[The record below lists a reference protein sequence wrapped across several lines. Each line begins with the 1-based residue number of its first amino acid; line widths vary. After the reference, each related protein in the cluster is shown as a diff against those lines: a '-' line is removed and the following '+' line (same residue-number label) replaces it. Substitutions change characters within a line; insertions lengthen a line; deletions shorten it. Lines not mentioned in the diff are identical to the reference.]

1 MRGSAAPKETLPSQ
15 GAAGSAWLSLR
26 VGRPTV
32 HMKAEGA
39 GSCCV
44 CVRRGGSGGDGVQV
58 QRVFDSVCMG
68 LQITG
73 RSAYTKRLGYMD
85 HWFYS
90 PLYS

>member
-1 MRGSAAPKETLPSQ
+1 
-15 GAAGSAWLSLR
+15 
-26 VGRPTV
+26 
-32 HMKAEGA
+32 MKAEGA

-90 PLYS
+90 PLYSWHCASEVSPAKAMEELEHLPVWVLAEGD